1 MEGNKMRQL
10 RNKAW
15 LCDMMS
21 ESALIQ
27 LLHIMIMTVLIIL
40 KKEEYKNPILVPYIY
55 ISIFLILIVF
65 TIIGKSLKFIA
76 TTSSIR
82 EITLFDTICILVIK
96 LPLFLK
102 LILELVVYI
111 PLFLH
116 GNEFMIYIY
125 YIAKTL
131 ILCSGIYPMVVKT
144 MEQMV
149 DENRALL
156 MEKILNDTGKDV
168 IIK

>member
-1 MEGNKMRQL
+1 MRQL

-27 LLHIMIMTVLIIL
+27 LLHIMIMTVLTIL

-65 TIIGKSLKFIA
+65 TIIGKSLKFIV

-116 GNEFMIYIY
+116 GNEFMIYVY

-144 MEQMV
+144 MERMV